1 MEIFRR
7 TLERST
13 SPDTDIQDISD
24 DVAAVVA
31 ESEIQDGWVLVFT
44 PGSTAGVTTLEY
56 ESGCVQDLKR
66 AVDQLAPSGAEYA
79 HNLRWGDGNGYSHV
93 RAALLG
99 PSLVLPVHGGSMMHG
114 TWQQI
119 VLCDFDN
126 RGRNRK
132 ILVEV
137 MGHSIG

>member
-1 MEIFRR
+1 MEIYRR
-7 TLERST
+7 TLERAT
-13 SPDTDIQDISD
+13 GADTDIHDLTD
-24 DVAAVVA
+24 DVAAVVS
-31 ESEIQDGWVLVFT
+31 ESGVQNGWVMVFT

-56 ESGCVQDLKR
+56 ESGCVQDLVR
-66 AVDQLAPSGAEYA
+66 AVEQLAPSDAEYA

-99 PSLVLPVHGGSMMHG
+99 PSLTLPVHDGAVAHG

-126 RGRNRK
+126 RGRTRRV
-132 ILVEV
+132 LVEV
-137 MGHSIG
+137 LGS